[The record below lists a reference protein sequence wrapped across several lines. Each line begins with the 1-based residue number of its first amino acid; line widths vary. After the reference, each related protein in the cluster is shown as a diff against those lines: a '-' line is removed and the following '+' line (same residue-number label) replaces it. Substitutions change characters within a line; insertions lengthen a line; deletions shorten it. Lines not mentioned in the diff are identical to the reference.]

1 MVMKGKPGSGNCGLV
16 MHEQI
21 IDYRLFPPLPAPPP
35 LHNTPRPSPPP
46 PPCPTPPPPPPPPPP
61 DLWWYC
67 RQDLQHDQ
75 GDDHQ

>member
-46 PPCPTPPPPPPPPPP
+46 PRSLVVLQARPPT
-61 DLWWYC
+61 
-67 RQDLQHDQ
+67 
-75 GDDHQ
+75 